1 MTSYKYI
8 FALASL
14 LPGLIQ
20 GAIPREI
27 DSAFAHFTTLPN
39 TLVPILESV
48 TDQESADAAAPQ
60 LNAVLPQV
68 YDARTE
74 LTAINSLPPQVR
86 REVLQKYEQA
96 MRENWGKLYE
106 QLFRLQQV
114 RCYNSL
120 AFFRQFHALCAM
132 LNK

>member
-1 MTSYKYI
+1 MASLKHI
-8 FALASL
+8 FASAAL

-20 GAIPREI
+20 GAIPQQI
-27 DSAFAHFTTLPN
+27 DSAFAHYSALPS

-48 TDQESADAAAPQ
+48 TDRESADAAAPR
-60 LNAVLPQV
+60 LNAVLPRV

-74 LTAINSLPPQVR
+74 LSTINSLPPQVR
-86 REVLQKYEQA
+86 REVLQKYEQS

-106 QLFRLQQV
+106 QLFRLQQA

>member
-1 MTSYKYI
+1 MTGLKYI
-8 FALASL
+8 FAAIAL
-14 LPGLIQ
+14 LPSIIQ
-20 GAIPREI
+20 GAIPQEI
-27 DSAFAHFTTLPN
+27 DSAFAHYTALPN

-48 TDQESADAAAPQ
+48 TDRESADAAAPR
-60 LNAVLPQV
+60 LNAVLPRV

-74 LTAINSLPPQVR
+74 LTAITSLPPQVR
-86 REVLQKYEQA
+86 QEVLQKYEQA

-120 AFFRQFHALCAM
+120 SFFRQFHALCAM

>member
-1 MTSYKYI
+1 M
-8 FALASL
+8 
-14 LPGLIQ
+14 
-20 GAIPREI
+20 
-27 DSAFAHFTTLPN
+27 
-39 TLVPILESV
+39 PILESV
-48 TDQESADAAAPQ
+48 TDRESADAAAPR
-60 LNAVLPQV
+60 LNAVLPRV

-74 LTAINSLPPQVR
+74 LTAISSLPPQVR
-86 REVLQKYEQA
+86 REVLQKYEQS

-106 QLFRLQQV
+106 QLFRLQQA